1 DRQIDDQFFSRF
13 RQALEPHRAG
23 SVPVNIYY
31 QRDDAQARLRLG
43 TEWRVTPSDQLL
55 LSLRT
60 LVGSEQVELEFD

>member
-1 DRQIDDQFFSRF
+1 
-13 RQALEPHRAG
+13 
-23 SVPVNIYY
+23 
-31 QRDDAQARLRLG
+31 DDAQARLRLG